1 MGPSGSGKTSLLNS
15 LTNRINIKKADILS
29 GEIYVNSEQKSFD
42 FMEEISSLVMQ
53 DDLLFDTLTPR
64 ETFLIV
70 SRLRKK
76 MLMEDHE
83 RGVDDLLEELK
94 LTKCRD
100 VRIGNEMRKGI
111 SGGER
116 KRTSVGIE
124 IMSNPS
130 ILFLDEP
137 TSGLDSQ
144 TSFVII
150 DFVRELA
157 KKKNICVILTIHQ
170 PSSNIMGIIDR
181 ILVMNKG
188 LLCYQGTTS
197 NVSNYFEAINMPL
210 GEMANP
216 ADSFMHKIEEQ
227 NSRLDKHEKTSKE
240 EVPVTE
246 NYKIKLLPQIDAD
259 IEETIKSGEPSALK
273 SKTFQSVGVCEQFN
287 VLCYRTYLNLIRNP
301 ATFKIRI
308 SMILLFS
315 FITCSIFYRLKY
327 DIEGV
332 YNRVGFFFF
341 FTVNLFMSTL
351 FQAILAFPLERGIFL
366 REHANKLYT
375 VAPYY
380 LAKNVIETPIGLIA
394 SFLFGVIVY
403 YIVGLR
409 GDAQYFFT
417 FLCNFVVLAW
427 LSQSMGLCFG
437 ASFSSVE
444 TALIISNFSV
454 LPSFLFSG
462 FLINQDNMPVWLGW
476 LRFLSPFRYSL
487 EASMRNEFDS
497 NASFPAQYNPVVTL
511 NLDIGMWN
519 CILIMFFFGLGL
531 RILGGIFL
539 SRLVKKTG

>member
-1 MGPSGSGKTSLLNS
+1 
-15 LTNRINIKKADILS
+15 
-29 GEIYVNSEQKSFD
+29 
-42 FMEEISSLVMQ
+42 MQ

-76 MLMEDHE
+76 MPMEDHE
-83 RGVDDLLEELK
+83 REVDSLLEELK
-94 LTKCRD
+94 LTKCKD

-116 KRTSVGIE
+116 KRTSIGIE

-144 TSFVII
+144 TSFVVI
-150 DFVRELA
+150 DFVKEIAR
-157 KKKNICVILTIHQ
+157 KKNISVILTIHQ

-181 ILVMNKG
+181 ILLMNKG
-188 LLCYQGTTS
+188 NLCYQGATE
-197 NVSNYFEAINMPL
+197 NVSTYFEGINMPL

-227 NSRLDKHEKTSKE
+227 NSRLDKQDKSGEE
-240 EVPVTE
+240 EVPIDE
-246 NYKIKLLPQIDAD
+246 KYKIKLLPQIDAD
-259 IEETIKSGEPSALK
+259 IDETMKRGEPSALK
-273 SKTFQSVGVCEQFN
+273 SKTFQSVGFCDQFK

-308 SMILLFS
+308 AMTILFS
-315 FITCSIFYRLKY
+315 FITCSIFFRLKD
-327 DIEGV
+327 DIEGI
-332 YNRVGFFFF
+332 YNRTGFFFF
-341 FTVNLFMSTL
+341 FTVNVFMTTL

-380 LAKNVIETPIGLIA
+380 LAKNLVETPVGLIA
-394 SFLFGVIVY
+394 VFLYGVIVY

-437 ASFSSVE
+437 ASFSNLQA
-444 TALIISNFSV
+444 ALIISQFSV

-462 FLINQDNMPVWLGW
+462 FLINQANMPVWLGW

-487 EASMRNEFDS
+487 EASIRNEFD
-497 NASFPAQYNPVVTL
+497 NNTMFPAQFNPVTTL

-519 CILIMFFFGLGL
+519 CVLIMFFFGIGL

-539 SRLVKKTG
+539 SLLVKKTG